1 MRQFPL
7 LNAFA
12 FFVLLMGASSVV
24 AGDDREPKQVAITF
38 DDLPFADAT
47 KQKSDEAIQAD
58 RAIRRV
64 LLRHRVPATGFVT
77 EEKVQALGED
87 GPTILRRW
95 LEDGLDLGNHG
106 ATHVSS
112 NSLDI
117 AGVRQEIVAG
127 EATFASLAKE
137 YNRPTTFY
145 RFAYNH
151 VGDTESKRL
160 AIEGVLAERG
170 YRLAASTIDTSDYVF
185 DQAYRRAA
193 NDRAMRRRIE
203 RAYLDFSRTQIRY
216 YQDLNRQVLGREP
229 PAIIVL
235 HSNRLNAAT
244 LDRVLAIF
252 RSENFRFVSLAQ
264 AQSDVV
270 YRMAPAFA
278 TRFGPM
284 WGYRWARE
292 RRVQVD
298 GSKEQEPPAWL
309 KAYAETGAKIGQ
321 F

>member
-1 MRQFPL
+1 MRQFLL
-7 LNAFA
+7 LNAFVIL
-12 FFVLLMGASSVV
+12 VLFMGASSVV
-24 AGDDREPKQVAITF
+24 AGREREPKQVAITF
-38 DDLPFADAT
+38 DDLPFADAK
-47 KQKSDEAIQAD
+47 KQRGAEAVKAD
-58 RAIRRV
+58 RTIRRV

-77 EEKVQALGED
+77 EKNVQALGED

-95 LEDGLDLGNHG
+95 LKDGLDLGNHG

-112 NSLDI
+112 NSLDV
-117 AGVRQEIVAG
+117 AGVRREIVAG
-127 EATFASLAKE
+127 EETLAPLARE
-137 YNRPTTFY
+137 FNRPITFY

-151 VGDTESKRL
+151 VGDTESKRS

-170 YRLAASTIDTSDYVF
+170 YRLAASTLDTSDYLF
-185 DQAYRRAA
+185 DQAYRRAT
-193 NDRAMRRRIE
+193 NDPAMRRRIE
-203 RAYLDFSRTQIRY
+203 RAYLDHSQTQIRY

-244 LDRVLAIF
+244 LDRLLAIF
-252 RSENFRFVSLAQ
+252 RSENFRFISLAQ
-264 AQSDVV
+264 AQADAA
-270 YRMAPAFA
+270 YLTAPAFA

-292 RRVQVD
+292 RRVRVD

-309 KAYAETGAKIGQ
+309 QTYAESGVKTGQ